1 MRAAVLNC
9 RFRMIISA
17 FSSIEAITQATEG
30 SPLVGNPL
38 LLRMG
43 SGQKFT
49 IKSGHSRSAVIF
61 FLVEKVN
68 KAGILH
74 QEK

>member
-1 MRAAVLNC
+1 V
-9 RFRMIISA
+9 
-17 FSSIEAITQATEG
+17 T
-30 SPLVGNPL
+30 NPQR
-38 LLRMG
+38 LRMG
-43 SGQKFT
+43 IGQKFT
-49 IKSGHSRSAVIF
+49 INSGHSRSAVIF